1 MRVRSEL
8 GGFTNSH
15 LTFFF
20 HVSQDL
26 SQAGT
31 RSEHLLVIDFRF
43 GEQNRGPL
51 RLRNLSSKFVS
62 SP

>member
-26 SQAGT
+26 RQAGT

-43 GEQNRGPL
+43 GRAKP
-51 RLRNLSSKFVS
+51 RAIAASKSVKQVC
-62 SP
+62 